1 MRTSWREKP
10 FLQERRRHIKR
21 TGREPMK
28 LKLDKNSSIPVYR
41 QIAGE
46 IEKKILQ
53 EELPAGYKLPSER
66 RLAEEAGVHRNT
78 IIKAYDV
85 LIAKELCVVS
95 REKPKGY
102 FIKVPQE
109 SQDFS
114 KRFFPLEKAFRYE
127 FRKPEK
133 RFNDIYWKSEPDKL
147 IPFGGLIM
155 DRQLNPVKGM
165 EHVVSRIFDSS
176 KVASTKE
183 FLQETERLR
192 ENIRKL
198 LTNQNI
204 YVNTKNI
211 QIFAE
216 SNQTI
221 TYLMMLYLREG
232 DCIVAEGPM
241 VPDDYSIFYNRGIE
255 VITIAMD
262 EDGMKMDLLE
272 EALRERKPKFIYTQ
286 PNYHNPTGITMSLAK
301 RQTLLRL
308 ANTYNVPIIEEDYQK
323 DFVYREHRLPSLYAL
338 DANKMVIYVDSFTLT
353 FPYMMKIGYAVG
365 PPDLI
370 YMIGYA
376 LSVDETTIGGI
387 GQYFLNEY
395 IESGEYEK
403 HIRMVQQIYGRR
415 LELLCSELDKIAD
428 KGISYQK
435 PEGGLLLWCTLADY
449 INERELFKA
458 AEEKGVLITPGWVFY
473 DNSRSRKGHIRLC
486 FSNVA
491 DEQIKRGIALLGQ
504 ALDEC
509 KKDRRREE

>member
-1 MRTSWREKP
+1 
-10 FLQERRRHIKR
+10 
-21 TGREPMK
+21 MK
-28 LKLDKNSSIPVYR
+28 LKIDKGSSIPIYK
-41 QIAGE
+41 QIARE
-46 IEKKILQ
+46 IEKKILW
-53 EELPAGYKLPSER
+53 EELPSGYKLPAER
-66 RLAEEAGVHRNT
+66 RLAEEIGVHRNT

-102 FIKVPQE
+102 FVKVPQE
-109 SQDFS
+109 SQEFG

-127 FRKPEK
+127 FRKAEK
-133 RFNDIYWKSEPDKL
+133 RFNDIYWKSEPDEQ

-155 DRQLNPVKGM
+155 DRRLNPVQGM

-192 ENIRKL
+192 ENVRKL

-204 YVNTKNI
+204 YVTTKNI

-221 TYLMMLYLREG
+221 TYLMIMYLREG
-232 DCIVAEGPM
+232 DCIVAEEPM
-241 VPDDYSIFYNRGIE
+241 VPDNYSIFYNRGIE
-255 VITIAMD
+255 VITIPMD

-308 ANTYNVPIIEEDYQK
+308 ANTYNVPVIEEDYQK
-323 DFVYREHRLPSLYAL
+323 DFVYSDHQIPSLYAL
-338 DANKMVIYVDSFTLT
+338 DANKMVIYVDTFTLT

-365 PPDLI
+365 PPDLM
-370 YMIGYA
+370 YMMGYA

-395 IESGEYEK
+395 IESGEFEK
-403 HIRMVQQIYGRR
+403 HIRCVQQVYSAR
-415 LELLCSELDKIAD
+415 LNLLCEELDKISD
-428 KGISYQK
+428 KGITYKK
-435 PEGGLLLWCTLADY
+435 PKGGLLLWCTLENG
-449 INERELFKA
+449 INERELFRV

-473 DNSRSRKGHIRLC
+473 DNSHSRKGHIRLC
-486 FSNVA
+486 FSNVT
-491 DEQIKRGIALLGQ
+491 DEQIRRGVALLGQ

-509 KKDRRREE
+509 KRVKDRRREE